1 MNQPASFAVQLNGA
15 RGVIDA
21 RVHTPSGA
29 VEECYVSE
37 LDSGELAPPL
47 PCPAKLGEGGLWQRS
62 EETRRLTHQPSA
74 SQISTPSAS
83 SPTRTASTQLMSSST
98 APTSLAA
105 PSRSVLG
112 SRAKLG
118 TQAWCQLT
126 GLGLKEGLRV
136 GV

>member
-37 LDSGELAPPL
+37 LDSGELVLPL
-47 PCPAKLGEGGLWQRS
+47 PILLGQRLWGRGGERW
-62 EETRRLTHQPSA
+62 RLTHQPSA

-83 SPTRTASTQLMSSST
+83 SPMRTGYTQLMSSSMV
-98 APTSLAA
+98 PTSLEA
-105 PSRSVLG
+105 PSRSVLA

-118 TQAWCQLT
+118 TQAWYQPM
-126 GLGLKEGLRV
+126 GLGLRGAPLV
-136 GV
+136 SV

>member
-37 LDSGELAPPL
+37 LDSGELALPL
-47 PCPAKLGEGGLWQRS
+47 PSPARLGSLGKEWR
-62 EETRRLTHQPSA
+62 EREAHPQPSA
-74 SQISTPSAS
+74 SQISIPSAS
-83 SPTRTASTQLMSSST
+83 SPMRMVSTQSMSSST
-98 APTSLAA
+98 VPTFLEA
-105 PSRSVLG
+105 PSKFELE

-118 TQAWCQLT
+118 TQAWCQPM
-126 GLGLKEGLRV
+126 GLGSREALLV
-136 GV
+136 SV